1 MNPLKA
7 HIITLLALIATFT
20 GAAQSPSELERQGDA
35 KLAQY
40 DFAAASQLYRRAY
53 EASSYDAFRTRMEEK
68 MTQCDNGLSM
78 LSFACKPVVVATKT
92 VPKADFFLYYTHI
105 PADRWGRMA
114 DGNLAAFDPSKT
126 KLFFSRDNGGQSDI
140 YTSTLVSDNLW
151 STPEPLG
158 EAHMSAGDEVM
169 PIVSYDGKKL
179 YYSSKGLFG
188 MGGYDLFVCEW
199 DESAKKWGEP
209 QNLGF
214 PFSSL
219 GDDFLYSDTP
229 DGNFSI
235 LASNRDCGADSVTIY
250 VLQFKNEPLKAAV
263 SAAEARS
270 IAALKVHKQDAG
282 QNAGLQEDTSVSF
295 DDPLQRSYAEAMSSF
310 RDLKKELEDLT
321 ERQLELQ
328 SRIAAATDES
338 DCGLLVR
345 NLTAAEQE
353 MFSKQQLL
361 RTASDKVQA
370 IEMECMLKGVTLDR
384 SLFEEA
390 PKRPDTEEAPLPDY
404 EFSRLMAP
412 PYLNAVFEEP
422 EEQFDYTFKIL
433 DEAVIADNAVL
444 EEGLI
449 YQIQILAG
457 SGKVAPRQLHGFSP
471 VFEKKQSNG
480 KYVYCVGKFAKYADA
495 QNALPKVKRY
505 YSSAFIVAFRNGK
518 SMSVTNA
525 RKAEATITDKYQLVF
540 NDYPGGIPS
549 AILEVIRA
557 NCSKDIARRTSDEGK
572 VIYYIAPFDSASEAE
587 RLAAKLRATGA
598 QGISTDI
605 IK

>member
-1 MNPLKA
+1 MNPLKV
-7 HIITLLALIATFT
+7 HIITLLTLLATLT
-20 GAAQSPSELERQGDA
+20 GAAQSTSELERQGDA

-40 DFAAASQLYRRAY
+40 DFAAALQLYRQAY
-53 EASSYDAFRTRMEEK
+53 ETSAYEGFRTRMAEK
-68 MTQCDNGLSM
+68 MTQCENGLSM
-78 LSFACKPVVVATKT
+78 LSFACKPVVVASKT
-92 VPKADFFLYYTHI
+92 VPKTDFFLYYTHI

-126 KLFFSRDNGGQSDI
+126 RLFFSRDNGGQSDI
-140 YTSTLVSDNLW
+140 YTSTLVKDNLW
-151 STPEPLG
+151 STPELLG
-158 EAHMSAGDEVM
+158 SSHMSASDEVM
-169 PIVSYDGKKL
+169 PVVSYDGKKL

-199 DESAKKWGEP
+199 DESSKSWGEP

-250 VLQFKNEPLKAAV
+250 VLQFKNEPLKSAV

-270 IAALKVHKQDAG
+270 IAALKVSKADAG
-282 QNAGLQEDTSVSF
+282 QSSEPQEVNPADF
-295 DDPLQRSYAEAMSSF
+295 DDPLQRRYVEAMTDFLS
-310 RDLKKELEDLT
+310 LKKELEDLT
-321 ERQLELQ
+321 ARQLELQ

-338 DCGLLVR
+338 DRGLLVR
-345 NLTAAEQE
+345 NLTAAEQD
-353 MFSKQQLL
+353 MFAKQQSL

-370 IEMECMLKGVTLDR
+370 VEMECMIKGVELDR
-384 SLFEEA
+384 SIFEEA
-390 PKRPDTEEAPLPDY
+390 PQRPETEVAELPTY
-404 EFSRLMAP
+404 EFGRLMAP
-412 PYLNAVFEEP
+412 PYLNVAFEEP

-480 KYVYCVGKFAKYADA
+480 KYVYCVGKFSKYADA
-495 QNALPKVKRY
+495 QSALPKVKKY
-505 YSSAFIVAFRNGK
+505 YSGAFVVAFRNGK

-525 RKAEATITDKYQLVF
+525 RKAEAEITDKYQLVF
-540 NDYPGGIPS
+540 NEYPGGIPS

-557 NCSKDIARRTSDEGK
+557 NCNKDIARRTSDEGK

-587 RLAAKLRATGA
+587 SLAAKLRAAGA